1 MQGNGE
7 NKNVEIKSKPKSPW
21 VKIAAAV
28 VVIAVVFFG
37 YKAWKDGASKPVQQA
52 AAEPVVIVKQVEKF
66 DASSIPSEYTG
77 RVESIQS
84 VSVKPQISG
93 EIAKVCFKE
102 GSIVKAGQLLFQID
116 PKQYQATV
124 QLRKAELQQAEAN
137 YVNAEKYYK
146 RVMAASEQ
154 AVSAADRD
162 SAEGTYLQTKAAV
175 SQAKANLK
183 LAQIDLN
190 YCRITAPITGKIGKA
205 LYTKGNY
212 VTPSVAEL
220 ASIVQMDP
228 IRVSYPLPDRD
239 YLDQLAAFQK
249 DGSVY
254 NTSLILSNGEKY
266 SAPGKRDFENNTVDQ
281 TTGTMMMRL
290 RFENKDG
297 LLIPG
302 SMVRVFTK
310 PVKSHVVNA
319 VPQTAVMADEKG
331 DYVYVINADNTAR
344 QARVTL
350 GREFGALREV
360 TDGVEA
366 GENVAVAGLQS
377 LRPGVKVRIETG
389 AEASGQPASADKAE
403 QGGEAAK
410 EGK

>member
-7 NKNVEIKSKPKSPW
+7 NKNVEIKGNPKSPW

-37 YKAWKDGASKPVQQA
+37 YRAWKDGSSQPVQQA

-66 DASSIPSEYTG
+66 DASSVPSEYVG

-102 GSIVKAGQLLFQID
+102 GSVVKAGQLLFQID
-116 PKQYQATV
+116 PKQYEATV

-137 YVNAEKYYK
+137 LVTAEKYYK
-146 RVMAASEQ
+146 RVTAASER
-154 AVSAADRD
+154 AVSATDRD
-162 SAEGTYLQTKAAV
+162 TAEGNFLQAKAAV
-175 SQAKANLK
+175 AQAKAALK
-183 LAQIDLN
+183 LAQIDLG
-190 YCRITAPITGKIGKA
+190 YCRITSPITGKIGRA

-212 VTPSVAEL
+212 VTPQITEL

-239 YLDQLAAFQK
+239 YLDQLSLFK
-249 DGSVY
+249 EDGSVY

-266 SAPGKRDFENNTVDQ
+266 NVPGKRDFENNRVDQ
-281 TTGTMMMRL
+281 TTGTIMMRL
-290 RFENKDG
+290 RFANKEG
-297 LLIPG
+297 MLIPG
-302 SMVRVFTK
+302 EMVRVFTK
-310 PVKSHVVNA
+310 PVKSHIVNA
-319 VPQTAVMADEKG
+319 VPQTAVMADEQG

-350 GREFGALREV
+350 GREFGELREV
-360 TDGVEA
+360 MSGVEA
-366 GENVAVAGLQS
+366 GENVAVAGLQR
-377 LRPGVKVRIETG
+377 LRPGAKVRIET
-389 AEASGQPASADKAE
+389 SADEKPAAEKAAA
-403 QGGEAAK
+403 QGGEAPK
-410 EGK
+410 EGN

>member
-7 NKNVEIKSKPKSPW
+7 NKNVEIKGNPKSPW

-37 YKAWKDGASKPVQQA
+37 YRAWKDGASQPVQQA
-52 AAEPVVIVKQVEKF
+52 AAEPVVIVRQVEKF
-66 DASSIPSEYTG
+66 DASSVPSEYVG

-102 GSIVKAGQLLFQID
+102 GSVVKAGQLLFQID
-116 PKQYQATV
+116 PKQYEATV

-137 YVNAEKYYK
+137 LLTAEKYYK
-146 RVMAASEQ
+146 RVTAASER
-154 AVSAADRD
+154 AVSATDRD
-162 SAEGTYLQTKAAV
+162 TAEGNFLQAKAAV
-175 SQAKANLK
+175 AQAKAALK
-183 LAQIDLN
+183 LAQIDLG
-190 YCRITAPITGKIGKA
+190 YCRITSPITGKIGRA

-212 VTPSVAEL
+212 VTPQITEL

-239 YLDQLAAFQK
+239 YLDQLSLFK
-249 DGSVY
+249 EDGSIY

-266 SAPGKRDFENNTVDQ
+266 NVPGKRDFENNRVDQ
-281 TTGTMMMRL
+281 TTGTIMMRL
-290 RFENKDG
+290 RFANKEG
-297 LLIPG
+297 MLIPG
-302 SMVRVFTK
+302 EMVRVFTK
-310 PVKSHVVNA
+310 PVKSHIVNA
-319 VPQTAVMADEKG
+319 VPQTAVMADEQG

-350 GREFGALREV
+350 GREFGELREV
-360 TDGVEA
+360 TSGVEA
-366 GENVAVAGLQS
+366 GENVAVAGLQR
-377 LRPGVKVRIETG
+377 LRPGAKVRIET
-389 AEASGQPASADKAE
+389 SADEKPAAEKAAA
-403 QGGEAAK
+403 QGGEAPK
-410 EGK
+410 EGN

>member
-7 NKNVEIKSKPKSPW
+7 NKNVEIKGNPKSPW

-37 YKAWKDGASKPVQQA
+37 YRAWKDGSSQPVQQA

-66 DASSIPSEYTG
+66 DASSVPSEYVG

-102 GSIVKAGQLLFQID
+102 GSVVKAGQLLFQID
-116 PKQYQATV
+116 PKQYEATV

-137 YVNAEKYYK
+137 LVTAEKYYK
-146 RVMAASEQ
+146 RVTAASER
-154 AVSAADRD
+154 AVSATDRD
-162 SAEGTYLQTKAAV
+162 TAEGSFLQAKAAV
-175 SQAKANLK
+175 AQAKAALK
-183 LAQIDLN
+183 LAQIDLG
-190 YCRITAPITGKIGKA
+190 YCRITSPITGKIGRA

-212 VTPSVAEL
+212 VTPQITEL

-239 YLDQLAAFQK
+239 YLDQLSLFK
-249 DGSVY
+249 EDGSVY

-266 SAPGKRDFENNTVDQ
+266 NVPGKRDFENNRVDQ
-281 TTGTMMMRL
+281 TTGTIMMRL
-290 RFENKDG
+290 RFANKEG
-297 LLIPG
+297 MLIPG
-302 SMVRVFTK
+302 EMVRVFTK
-310 PVKSHVVNA
+310 PVKSHIVNA
-319 VPQTAVMADEKG
+319 VPQTAVMADEQG

-350 GREFGALREV
+350 GREFGELREV
-360 TDGVEA
+360 TSGVEA
-366 GENVAVAGLQS
+366 GENVAVAGLQR
-377 LRPGVKVRIETG
+377 LRPGAKVRIETSAG
-389 AEASGQPASADKAE
+389 EKPAAEKAAA
-403 QGGEAAK
+403 QGGEAPK
-410 EGK
+410 EGN

>member
-7 NKNVEIKSKPKSPW
+7 NKNVEIKGNPKSPW

-37 YKAWKDGASKPVQQA
+37 YRAWKDGSSQPVQQA

-66 DASSIPSEYTG
+66 DASSVPSEYVG

-102 GSIVKAGQLLFQID
+102 GSVVKAGQLLFQID
-116 PKQYQATV
+116 PKQYEATV

-137 YVNAEKYYK
+137 LVTAEKYYK
-146 RVMAASEQ
+146 RVTAASER
-154 AVSAADRD
+154 AVSATDRD
-162 SAEGTYLQTKAAV
+162 TAEGNFLQAKAAV
-175 SQAKANLK
+175 AQAKAALK
-183 LAQIDLN
+183 LAQIDLG
-190 YCRITAPITGKIGKA
+190 YCRITSPITGKIGRA

-212 VTPSVAEL
+212 VTPQITEL

-239 YLDQLAAFQK
+239 YLDQLSLFK
-249 DGSVY
+249 EDGSIY

-266 SAPGKRDFENNTVDQ
+266 NVPGKRDFENNRVDQ
-281 TTGTMMMRL
+281 TTGTIMMRL
-290 RFENKDG
+290 RFANKDG
-297 LLIPG
+297 MLIPG
-302 SMVRVFTK
+302 EMVRVFTN
-310 PVKSHVVNA
+310 PVKSHIVNA
-319 VPQTAVMADEKG
+319 VPQTAVMADEQG

-350 GREFGALREV
+350 GREFGDLREV
-360 TDGVEA
+360 TSGVEA
-366 GENVAVAGLQS
+366 GENVAVAGLQR
-377 LRPGVKVRIETG
+377 LRPGAKVRIET
-389 AEASGQPASADKAE
+389 SADEKPAAEKAAA
-403 QGGEAAK
+403 QGGEAPK
-410 EGK
+410 EGN

>member
-1 MQGNGE
+1 
-7 NKNVEIKSKPKSPW
+7 
-21 VKIAAAV
+21 
-28 VVIAVVFFG
+28 
-37 YKAWKDGASKPVQQA
+37 
-52 AAEPVVIVKQVEKF
+52 
-66 DASSIPSEYTG
+66 
-77 RVESIQS
+77 
-84 VSVKPQISG
+84 
-93 EIAKVCFKE
+93 
-102 GSIVKAGQLLFQID
+102 
-116 PKQYQATV
+116 
-124 QLRKAELQQAEAN
+124 
-137 YVNAEKYYK
+137 
-146 RVMAASEQ
+146 MAASEQ

-162 SAEGTYLQTKAAV
+162 AAEGSYLQTKAAV
-175 SQAKANLK
+175 SQAKAALK
-183 LAQIDLN
+183 LAQIDLG

-212 VTPSVAEL
+212 VTPQITEL

-239 YLDQLAAFQK
+239 YLDQISLFKA

-266 SAPGKRDFENNTVDQ
+266 NAPGKRDFENNTVDQ

-297 LLIPG
+297 MLIPG
-302 SMVRVFTK
+302 SMVRVYTK

-319 VPQTAVMADEKG
+319 IPQTAVMADEKG

-350 GREFGALREV
+350 GREFGELREV
-360 TDGVEA
+360 TSGVEA
-366 GENVAVAGLQS
+366 GENVAVAGLQR
-377 LRPGVKVRIETG
+377 LRPGTKVRIETSA
-389 AEASGQPASADKAE
+389 AEQAQAKEATE

>member
-7 NKNVEIKSKPKSPW
+7 NKNVEIKGNPKSPW

-37 YKAWKDGASKPVQQA
+37 YRAWKDGSSQPVQQA

-66 DASSIPSEYTG
+66 DASSVPSEYVG

-102 GSIVKAGQLLFQID
+102 GSVVKAGQLLFQID
-116 PKQYQATV
+116 PKQYEATV

-137 YVNAEKYYK
+137 LVTAEKYYK
-146 RVMAASEQ
+146 RVTAASER
-154 AVSAADRD
+154 AVSATDRD
-162 SAEGTYLQTKAAV
+162 TAEGNFLQAKAAV
-175 SQAKANLK
+175 AQAKAALK
-183 LAQIDLN
+183 LAQIDLG
-190 YCRITAPITGKIGKA
+190 YCRITSPITGKIGRA

-212 VTPSVAEL
+212 VTPQITEL

-239 YLDQLAAFQK
+239 YLDQLSLFK
-249 DGSVY
+249 EDGSIY

-266 SAPGKRDFENNTVDQ
+266 NVPGKRDFENNRVDQ
-281 TTGTMMMRL
+281 TTGTIMMRL
-290 RFENKDG
+290 RFANKDG
-297 LLIPG
+297 MLIPG
-302 SMVRVFTK
+302 EMVRVFTN
-310 PVKSHVVNA
+310 PVKSHIVNA
-319 VPQTAVMADEKG
+319 VPQTAVMADEQG

-350 GREFGALREV
+350 GREFGELREV
-360 TDGVEA
+360 TSGVEA
-366 GENVAVAGLQS
+366 GENVAVAGLQR
-377 LRPGVKVRIETG
+377 LRPGAKVRIET
-389 AEASGQPASADKAE
+389 SADEKPAAEKAAA
-403 QGGEAAK
+403 QGGEAPK
-410 EGK
+410 EGN

>member
-7 NKNVEIKSKPKSPW
+7 NKNVEIKGSPKSPW

-37 YKAWKDGASKPVQQA
+37 YKAWKDGSSQPVQQA
-52 AAEPVVIVKQVEKF
+52 AAEPVVIVRQVEKF
-66 DASSIPSEYTG
+66 DASSVPSEYVG

-102 GSIVKAGQLLFQID
+102 GSVVKAGQLLFQID
-116 PKQYQATV
+116 PKQYEATV

-137 YVNAEKYYK
+137 LVTAEKYYK
-146 RVMAASEQ
+146 RVTAASER
-154 AVSAADRD
+154 AVSATDRD
-162 SAEGTYLQTKAAV
+162 TAEGNFLQAKAAV
-175 SQAKANLK
+175 AQAKAALK
-183 LAQIDLN
+183 LAQIDLG
-190 YCRITAPITGKIGKA
+190 YCRITSPITGKIGRA

-212 VTPSVAEL
+212 VTPQITEL

-239 YLDQLAAFQK
+239 YLDQLSLFK
-249 DGSVY
+249 EDGSIY

-266 SAPGKRDFENNTVDQ
+266 NVPGKRDFENNRVDQ
-281 TTGTMMMRL
+281 TTGTIMMRL
-290 RFENKDG
+290 RFANKEG
-297 LLIPG
+297 MLIPG
-302 SMVRVFTK
+302 EMVRVFTK
-310 PVKSHVVNA
+310 PVKSHIVNA
-319 VPQTAVMADEKG
+319 VPQTAVMADEQG

-350 GREFGALREV
+350 GREFGDLREV
-360 TDGVEA
+360 TSGVEA
-366 GENVAVAGLQS
+366 GENVAVAGLQR
-377 LRPGVKVRIETG
+377 LRPGAKVRIET
-389 AEASGQPASADKAE
+389 SADEKPADEKAAA
-403 QGGEAAK
+403 QGGEAPK
-410 EGK
+410 EGN

>member
-7 NKNVEIKSKPKSPW
+7 NKNVEINGNPKSPW

-37 YKAWKDGASKPVQQA
+37 YRAWKDGASQPVQQA

-66 DASSIPSEYTG
+66 DASSVPSEYVG

-102 GSIVKAGQLLFQID
+102 GSVVKAGQLLFQID
-116 PKQYQATV
+116 PKQYEATV

-137 YVNAEKYYK
+137 LVTAEKYYK
-146 RVMAASEQ
+146 RVTAASER
-154 AVSAADRD
+154 AVSATDRD
-162 SAEGTYLQTKAAV
+162 TAEGNFLQAKAAV
-175 SQAKANLK
+175 AQAKAALK
-183 LAQIDLN
+183 LAQIDLG
-190 YCRITAPITGKIGKA
+190 YCRITSPITGKIGRA

-212 VTPSVAEL
+212 VTPQITEL

-239 YLDQLAAFQK
+239 YLDQLSLFK
-249 DGSVY
+249 EDGSIY

-266 SAPGKRDFENNTVDQ
+266 NVPGKRDFENNRVDQ
-281 TTGTMMMRL
+281 TTGTIMMRL
-290 RFENKDG
+290 RFANKEG
-297 LLIPG
+297 MLIPG
-302 SMVRVFTK
+302 EMVRVFTK
-310 PVKSHVVNA
+310 PVKSHIVNA
-319 VPQTAVMADEKG
+319 VPQTAVMADEQG

-344 QARVTL
+344 QERVTL
-350 GREFGALREV
+350 GREFGELREV
-360 TDGVEA
+360 TSGVEA
-366 GENVAVAGLQS
+366 GENVAVAGLQR
-377 LRPGVKVRIETG
+377 LRPGAKVRIET
-389 AEASGQPASADKAE
+389 SADEKPAAEKAAA
-403 QGGEAAK
+403 QGGEAPK
-410 EGK
+410 EGN

>member
-7 NKNVEIKSKPKSPW
+7 NKNVEIKGNPKSPW

-37 YKAWKDGASKPVQQA
+37 YRAWKDGASQPVQQA
-52 AAEPVVIVKQVEKF
+52 AAEPVVIVRQVEKF
-66 DASSIPSEYTG
+66 DASSVPSEYVG

-102 GSIVKAGQLLFQID
+102 GSVVKAGQLLFQID
-116 PKQYQATV
+116 PKQYEATV

-137 YVNAEKYYK
+137 LVTAEKYYK
-146 RVMAASEQ
+146 RVTAASER
-154 AVSAADRD
+154 AVSATDRD
-162 SAEGTYLQTKAAV
+162 TAEGNFLQAKAAV
-175 SQAKANLK
+175 AQAKAALK
-183 LAQIDLN
+183 LAQIDLG
-190 YCRITAPITGKIGKA
+190 YCRITSPITGKIGRA

-212 VTPSVAEL
+212 VTPQITEL

-239 YLDQLAAFQK
+239 YLDQLSLFK
-249 DGSVY
+249 EDGSVY

-266 SAPGKRDFENNTVDQ
+266 NVPGKRDFENNRVDQ
-281 TTGTMMMRL
+281 TTGTIMMRL
-290 RFENKDG
+290 RFANKEG
-297 LLIPG
+297 MLIPG
-302 SMVRVFTK
+302 EMVRVFTK
-310 PVKSHVVNA
+310 PVKSHIVNA
-319 VPQTAVMADEKG
+319 VPQTAVMADEQG

-350 GREFGALREV
+350 GREFGELREV
-360 TDGVEA
+360 TSGVEA
-366 GENVAVAGLQS
+366 GENVAVAGLQR
-377 LRPGVKVRIETG
+377 LRPGAKVRIET
-389 AEASGQPASADKAE
+389 SADEKPADEKAAA
-403 QGGEAAK
+403 QGGEAPK
-410 EGK
+410 EGN

>member
-7 NKNVEIKSKPKSPW
+7 NKNVEIKGNPKSPW

-37 YKAWKDGASKPVQQA
+37 YKAWKDGSSQPVQQA

-66 DASSIPSEYTG
+66 DASSVPSEYVG

-102 GSIVKAGQLLFQID
+102 GSVVKAGQLLFQID
-116 PKQYQATV
+116 PKQYEATV

-137 YVNAEKYYK
+137 LVTAEKYYK
-146 RVMAASEQ
+146 RVTAASER
-154 AVSAADRD
+154 AVSATDRD
-162 SAEGTYLQTKAAV
+162 TAEGNFLQAKAAV
-175 SQAKANLK
+175 AQAKAALK
-183 LAQIDLN
+183 LAQIDLG
-190 YCRITAPITGKIGKA
+190 YCRITSPITGKIGRA

-212 VTPSVAEL
+212 VTPQITEL

-239 YLDQLAAFQK
+239 YLDQLSLFK
-249 DGSVY
+249 EDGSIY

-266 SAPGKRDFENNTVDQ
+266 NVPGKRDFENNRVDQ
-281 TTGTMMMRL
+281 TTGTIMMRL
-290 RFENKDG
+290 RFANKEG
-297 LLIPG
+297 MLIPG
-302 SMVRVFTK
+302 EMVRVFTN
-310 PVKSHVVNA
+310 PVKSHIVNA
-319 VPQTAVMADEKG
+319 VPQTAVMADEQG

-350 GREFGALREV
+350 GREFGELREV
-360 TDGVEA
+360 TSGVEA
-366 GENVAVAGLQS
+366 GENVAVAGLQR
-377 LRPGVKVRIETG
+377 LRPGAKVGIET
-389 AEASGQPASADKAE
+389 SADEKPAAEKAAA
-403 QGGEAAK
+403 QGGEAPK
-410 EGK
+410 EGN

>member
-7 NKNVEIKSKPKSPW
+7 NKNVEIKGSPKSPW

-37 YKAWKDGASKPVQQA
+37 YKAWKDGSSQPVPQA
-52 AAEPVVIVKQVEKF
+52 AAEPVVIVRQVEKF
-66 DASSIPSEYTG
+66 DASSVPSEYVG

-102 GSIVKAGQLLFQID
+102 GSVVKAGQLLFQID
-116 PKQYQATV
+116 PKQYEATV

-137 YVNAEKYYK
+137 LVTAEKYYK
-146 RVMAASEQ
+146 RVTAASER
-154 AVSAADRD
+154 AVSATDRD
-162 SAEGTYLQTKAAV
+162 TAEGNFLQAKAAV
-175 SQAKANLK
+175 AQAKAALK
-183 LAQIDLN
+183 LAQIDLG
-190 YCRITAPITGKIGKA
+190 YCRITSPITGKIGRA

-212 VTPSVAEL
+212 VTPQITEL

-239 YLDQLAAFQK
+239 YLDQLSLFK
-249 DGSVY
+249 EDGSVY

-266 SAPGKRDFENNTVDQ
+266 NVPGKRDFENNRVDQ
-281 TTGTMMMRL
+281 TTGTIMMRL
-290 RFENKDG
+290 RFANKEG
-297 LLIPG
+297 MLIPG
-302 SMVRVFTK
+302 EMVRVFTK
-310 PVKSHVVNA
+310 PVKSHIVNA
-319 VPQTAVMADEKG
+319 VPQTAVMADEQG

-350 GREFGALREV
+350 GREFGELREV
-360 TDGVEA
+360 TSGVEA
-366 GENVAVAGLQS
+366 GENVAVAGLQR
-377 LRPGVKVRIETG
+377 LRPGAKVRIET
-389 AEASGQPASADKAE
+389 SADEKPAAEKAAA
-403 QGGEAAK
+403 QGGEAPK
-410 EGK
+410 EGN

>member
-7 NKNVEIKSKPKSPW
+7 NKNVEIKGNPKSPW

-37 YKAWKDGASKPVQQA
+37 YRAWKDGASQPVQQA

-66 DASSIPSEYTG
+66 DASSVPSEYVG

-102 GSIVKAGQLLFQID
+102 GSVVKAGQLLFQID
-116 PKQYQATV
+116 PKQYEATV

-137 YVNAEKYYK
+137 LVTAEKYYK
-146 RVMAASEQ
+146 RVTAASER
-154 AVSAADRD
+154 AVSATDRD
-162 SAEGTYLQTKAAV
+162 TAEGNFLQAKAAV
-175 SQAKANLK
+175 AQAKAALK
-183 LAQIDLN
+183 LAQIDLG
-190 YCRITAPITGKIGKA
+190 YCRITSPITGKIGRA

-212 VTPSVAEL
+212 VTPQITEL

-239 YLDQLAAFQK
+239 YLDQLSLFK
-249 DGSVY
+249 EDGSVY

-266 SAPGKRDFENNTVDQ
+266 NVPGKRDFENNRVDQ
-281 TTGTMMMRL
+281 TTGTIMMRL
-290 RFENKDG
+290 RFANKEG
-297 LLIPG
+297 MLIPG
-302 SMVRVFTK
+302 EMVRVFTK
-310 PVKSHVVNA
+310 PVKSHIVNA
-319 VPQTAVMADEKG
+319 VPQTAVMADEQG

-350 GREFGALREV
+350 GREFGELREV
-360 TDGVEA
+360 TSGVEA
-366 GENVAVAGLQS
+366 GENVAVAGLQR
-377 LRPGVKVRIETG
+377 LRPGAKVRIETSAAG
-389 AEASGQPASADKAE
+389 EKSAAEKAAA
-403 QGGEAAK
+403 QGGEAPK
-410 EGK
+410 EGN

>member
-7 NKNVEIKSKPKSPW
+7 NKNVEIKGNPKSPW

-37 YKAWKDGASKPVQQA
+37 YRAWKDGSSQPVQQA
-52 AAEPVVIVKQVEKF
+52 AAEPVVIVRQVEKF
-66 DASSIPSEYTG
+66 DASSVPSEYVG

-102 GSIVKAGQLLFQID
+102 GSVVKAGQLLFQID
-116 PKQYQATV
+116 PKQYEATV

-137 YVNAEKYYK
+137 LVTAEKYYK
-146 RVMAASEQ
+146 RVTAASER
-154 AVSAADRD
+154 AVSATDRD
-162 SAEGTYLQTKAAV
+162 TAEGSFLQAKAAV
-175 SQAKANLK
+175 AQAKAALK
-183 LAQIDLN
+183 LAQIDLG
-190 YCRITAPITGKIGKA
+190 YCRITSPITGKIGRA

-212 VTPSVAEL
+212 VTPQITEL

-239 YLDQLAAFQK
+239 YLDQLSLFK
-249 DGSVY
+249 EDGSVY

-266 SAPGKRDFENNTVDQ
+266 NVPGKRDFENNRVDQ
-281 TTGTMMMRL
+281 TTGTIMMRL
-290 RFENKDG
+290 RFANKDG
-297 LLIPG
+297 MLIPG
-302 SMVRVFTK
+302 EMVRVFTK
-310 PVKSHVVNA
+310 PVKSHIVNA
-319 VPQTAVMADEKG
+319 VPQTAVMADEQG

-350 GREFGALREV
+350 GREFGELREV
-360 TDGVEA
+360 TSGVEA
-366 GENVAVAGLQS
+366 GENVAVAGLQR
-377 LRPGVKVRIETG
+377 LRPGAKVRIET
-389 AEASGQPASADKAE
+389 SADEKPAAEKAAA
-403 QGGEAAK
+403 QGGEAPK
-410 EGK
+410 EGN

>member
-7 NKNVEIKSKPKSPW
+7 NKNVEIKGNPKSPW

-37 YKAWKDGASKPVQQA
+37 YRAWKDGSSQPVQQA

-66 DASSIPSEYTG
+66 DASSVPSEYVG

-102 GSIVKAGQLLFQID
+102 GSVVKAGQLLFQID
-116 PKQYQATV
+116 PKQYEATV

-137 YVNAEKYYK
+137 LVTAEKYYK
-146 RVMAASEQ
+146 RVTAASER
-154 AVSAADRD
+154 AVSATDRD
-162 SAEGTYLQTKAAV
+162 TAEGNFLQAKAAV
-175 SQAKANLK
+175 AQAKAALK
-183 LAQIDLN
+183 LAQIDLG
-190 YCRITAPITGKIGKA
+190 YCRITSPITGKIGRA

-212 VTPSVAEL
+212 VTPQITEL

-239 YLDQLAAFQK
+239 YLDQLSLFK
-249 DGSVY
+249 EDGSVY

-266 SAPGKRDFENNTVDQ
+266 NVPGKRDFENNRVDQ
-281 TTGTMMMRL
+281 TTGTIMMRL
-290 RFENKDG
+290 RFANKEG
-297 LLIPG
+297 MLIPG
-302 SMVRVFTK
+302 EMVRVFTK
-310 PVKSHVVNA
+310 PVKSHIVNA
-319 VPQTAVMADEKG
+319 VPQTAVMADEQG

-350 GREFGALREV
+350 GREFGELREV
-360 TDGVEA
+360 TSGVEA
-366 GENVAVAGLQS
+366 GENVAVAGLQRM
-377 LRPGVKVRIETG
+377 RPGAKVRIETSASEKPA
-389 AEASGQPASADKAE
+389 AEKAAA
-403 QGGEAAK
+403 QGGEAPK
-410 EGK
+410 EGN

>member
-7 NKNVEIKSKPKSPW
+7 NKNVEIKGNPKSPW

-37 YKAWKDGASKPVQQA
+37 YRAWKDGSPQPVQQA

-66 DASSIPSEYTG
+66 DASSVPSEYVG

-102 GSIVKAGQLLFQID
+102 GSVVKAGQLLFQID
-116 PKQYQATV
+116 PKQYEATV

-137 YVNAEKYYK
+137 LVTAEKYYK
-146 RVMAASEQ
+146 RVTAASER
-154 AVSAADRD
+154 AVSATDRD
-162 SAEGTYLQTKAAV
+162 TAEGSFLQAKAAV
-175 SQAKANLK
+175 AQAKAALK
-183 LAQIDLN
+183 LAQIDLG
-190 YCRITAPITGKIGKA
+190 YCRITSPITGKIGRA

-212 VTPSVAEL
+212 VTPQITEL

-239 YLDQLAAFQK
+239 YLDQLSLFK
-249 DGSVY
+249 EDGSVY

-266 SAPGKRDFENNTVDQ
+266 NVPGKRDFENNRVDQ
-281 TTGTMMMRL
+281 TTGTIMMRL
-290 RFENKDG
+290 RFANKEG
-297 LLIPG
+297 MLIPG
-302 SMVRVFTK
+302 EMVRVFTK
-310 PVKSHVVNA
+310 PVKSHIVNA
-319 VPQTAVMADEKG
+319 VPQTAVMADEQG

-350 GREFGALREV
+350 GREFGELREV
-360 TDGVEA
+360 TSGVEA
-366 GENVAVAGLQS
+366 GENVAVAGLQR
-377 LRPGVKVRIETG
+377 LRPGAKVRIETSAG
-389 AEASGQPASADKAE
+389 EKPAAEKAAA
-403 QGGEAAK
+403 QGGEAPK
-410 EGK
+410 EGN

>member
-7 NKNVEIKSKPKSPW
+7 NKNVEIKGSPKSPW

-37 YKAWKDGASKPVQQA
+37 YKAWKDGSSQPVQQA
-52 AAEPVVIVKQVEKF
+52 AAEPVVIVRQVEKF
-66 DASSIPSEYTG
+66 DASSVPSEYVG

-102 GSIVKAGQLLFQID
+102 GSVVKAGQLLFQID
-116 PKQYQATV
+116 PKQYEATV

-137 YVNAEKYYK
+137 LVTAEKYYK
-146 RVMAASEQ
+146 RVTAASER
-154 AVSAADRD
+154 AVSATDRD
-162 SAEGTYLQTKAAV
+162 TAEGNFLQAKAAV
-175 SQAKANLK
+175 AQAKAALK
-183 LAQIDLN
+183 LAQIDLG
-190 YCRITAPITGKIGKA
+190 YCRITSPITGKIGRA

-212 VTPSVAEL
+212 VTPQITEL

-239 YLDQLAAFQK
+239 YLDQLSLFK
-249 DGSVY
+249 EDGSVY

-266 SAPGKRDFENNTVDQ
+266 DVPGKRDFENNRVDQ
-281 TTGTMMMRL
+281 TTGTIMMRL
-290 RFENKDG
+290 RFANKDG
-297 LLIPG
+297 MLIPG
-302 SMVRVFTK
+302 EMVRVFTK
-310 PVKSHVVNA
+310 PVKSHIVNA
-319 VPQTAVMADEKG
+319 VPQTAVMADEQG

-350 GREFGALREV
+350 GREFGELREV
-360 TDGVEA
+360 TSGVEA
-366 GENVAVAGLQS
+366 GENVAVAGLQR
-377 LRPGVKVRIETG
+377 LRPGAKVRIETS
-389 AEASGQPASADKAE
+389 AEEKPAAEKAAA
-403 QGGEAAK
+403 QGGEAPK
-410 EGK
+410 EGN

>member
-7 NKNVEIKSKPKSPW
+7 NKNVEIKGNPKSPW

-37 YKAWKDGASKPVQQA
+37 YRAWKDGSSQPVQQA
-52 AAEPVVIVKQVEKF
+52 AAEPVVIVRQVEKF
-66 DASSIPSEYTG
+66 DASSVPSEYVG

-102 GSIVKAGQLLFQID
+102 GSVVKAGQLLFQID
-116 PKQYQATV
+116 PKQYEATV

-137 YVNAEKYYK
+137 LVTAEKYYK
-146 RVMAASEQ
+146 RVMAASER
-154 AVSAADRD
+154 AVSATDRD
-162 SAEGTYLQTKAAV
+162 TAEGNFLQAKAAV
-175 SQAKANLK
+175 AQAKAALK
-183 LAQIDLN
+183 LAQIDLG
-190 YCRITAPITGKIGKA
+190 YCRITRA

-212 VTPSVAEL
+212 VTPQITEL

-239 YLDQLAAFQK
+239 YLDQLSLFK
-249 DGSVY
+249 EDGSVY

-266 SAPGKRDFENNTVDQ
+266 NVPGKRDFENNRVDQ
-281 TTGTMMMRL
+281 TTGTIMMRL
-290 RFENKDG
+290 RFANKEG
-297 LLIPG
+297 MLIPG
-302 SMVRVFTK
+302 EMVRVFTK
-310 PVKSHVVNA
+310 PVKSHIVNA
-319 VPQTAVMADEKG
+319 VPQTAVMADEQG

-350 GREFGALREV
+350 GREFGELREV
-360 TDGVEA
+360 TSGVEA
-366 GENVAVAGLQS
+366 GENVAVAGLQR
-377 LRPGVKVRIETG
+377 LRPGAKVRIETSASEKPA
-389 AEASGQPASADKAE
+389 AEKAAA
-403 QGGEAAK
+403 QGGEAPK
-410 EGK
+410 EGN

>member
-7 NKNVEIKSKPKSPW
+7 NKNVEIKGSPKSPW

-37 YKAWKDGASKPVQQA
+37 YKAWKDGSSQPVQQA
-52 AAEPVVIVKQVEKF
+52 AAEPVVIVRQVEKF
-66 DASSIPSEYTG
+66 DASSVPSEYVG

-102 GSIVKAGQLLFQID
+102 GSVVKAGQLLFQID
-116 PKQYQATV
+116 PKQYEATV

-137 YVNAEKYYK
+137 LVTAEKYYK
-146 RVMAASEQ
+146 RVTAASER
-154 AVSAADRD
+154 AVSATDRD
-162 SAEGTYLQTKAAV
+162 TAEGNFLQAKAAV
-175 SQAKANLK
+175 AQAKAALK
-183 LAQIDLN
+183 LAQIDLG
-190 YCRITAPITGKIGKA
+190 YCRITSPITGKIGRA

-212 VTPSVAEL
+212 VTPQITEL

-239 YLDQLAAFQK
+239 YLDQLSLFK
-249 DGSVY
+249 EDGSVY

-266 SAPGKRDFENNTVDQ
+266 NVPGKRDFENNRVDQ
-281 TTGTMMMRL
+281 TTGTIMMRL
-290 RFENKDG
+290 RFANKEG
-297 LLIPG
+297 MLIPG
-302 SMVRVFTK
+302 EMVRVFTK
-310 PVKSHVVNA
+310 PVKSQIVNA
-319 VPQTAVMADEKG
+319 VPQTAVMADEQG

-350 GREFGALREV
+350 GREFGDLREV
-360 TDGVEA
+360 TSGVEA
-366 GENVAVAGLQS
+366 GENVAVAGLQR
-377 LRPGVKVRIETG
+377 LRPGAKVRIET
-389 AEASGQPASADKAE
+389 SADEKPADEKA
-403 QGGEAAK
+403 AA
-410 EGK
+410 

>member
-7 NKNVEIKSKPKSPW
+7 NKNVEIKGNPKSPW

-37 YKAWKDGASKPVQQA
+37 YRAWKDGSSQPVQQA

-66 DASSIPSEYTG
+66 DASSVPSEYVG

-102 GSIVKAGQLLFQID
+102 GSVVKAGQLLFQID
-116 PKQYQATV
+116 PKQYEATV

-137 YVNAEKYYK
+137 LVTAEKYYK
-146 RVMAASEQ
+146 RVTAASER
-154 AVSAADRD
+154 AVSATDRD
-162 SAEGTYLQTKAAV
+162 TAEGSFLQAKAAV
-175 SQAKANLK
+175 AQAKAALK
-183 LAQIDLN
+183 LAQIDLG
-190 YCRITAPITGKIGKA
+190 YCRITSPITGKIGRA

-212 VTPSVAEL
+212 VTPQITEL

-239 YLDQLAAFQK
+239 YLDQLSLFK
-249 DGSVY
+249 EDGSIY

-266 SAPGKRDFENNTVDQ
+266 NVPGKRDFENNRVDQ
-281 TTGTMMMRL
+281 TTGTIMMRL
-290 RFENKDG
+290 RFANKDG
-297 LLIPG
+297 MLIPG
-302 SMVRVFTK
+302 EMVRVFTK
-310 PVKSHVVNA
+310 PVKSHIVNA
-319 VPQTAVMADEKG
+319 VPQTAVMADEQG

-350 GREFGALREV
+350 GREFGELREV
-360 TDGVEA
+360 TSGVEA
-366 GENVAVAGLQS
+366 GENVAVAGLQR
-377 LRPGVKVRIETG
+377 LRPGAKVRIET
-389 AEASGQPASADKAE
+389 SADEKPAAEKAAA
-403 QGGEAAK
+403 QGGEAPK
-410 EGK
+410 EGN

>member
-7 NKNVEIKSKPKSPW
+7 NKNVEIKGNPKSPW

-37 YKAWKDGASKPVQQA
+37 YRAWKDGSSQPVQQA
-52 AAEPVVIVKQVEKF
+52 AAEPVVIVRQVKKF
-66 DASSIPSEYTG
+66 DASSVPSEYVG

-102 GSIVKAGQLLFQID
+102 GSVVKAGQLLFQID
-116 PKQYQATV
+116 PKQYEATV

-137 YVNAEKYYK
+137 LVTAEKYYK
-146 RVMAASEQ
+146 RVTAASER
-154 AVSAADRD
+154 AVSATDRD
-162 SAEGTYLQTKAAV
+162 TAEGNFLQAKAAV
-175 SQAKANLK
+175 AQAKAALK
-183 LAQIDLN
+183 LAQIDLG
-190 YCRITAPITGKIGKA
+190 YCRITSPITGKIGRA

-212 VTPSVAEL
+212 VTPQITEL

-239 YLDQLAAFQK
+239 YLDQLSLFK
-249 DGSVY
+249 EDGSVY

-266 SAPGKRDFENNTVDQ
+266 NVPGKRDFENNRVDQ
-281 TTGTMMMRL
+281 TTGTIMMRL
-290 RFENKDG
+290 RFANKEG
-297 LLIPG
+297 MLIPG
-302 SMVRVFTK
+302 EMVRVFTK
-310 PVKSHVVNA
+310 PVKSHIVNA
-319 VPQTAVMADEKG
+319 VPQTAVMADEQG

-350 GREFGALREV
+350 GREFGDLREV
-360 TDGVEA
+360 TSGVEA
-366 GENVAVAGLQS
+366 GENVAVAGLQR
-377 LRPGVKVRIETG
+377 LRPGAKVRIET
-389 AEASGQPASADKAE
+389 SADEKPADEKAAA
-403 QGGEAAK
+403 QGGEAPK
-410 EGK
+410 EGN

>member
-7 NKNVEIKSKPKSPW
+7 NKNVEIKGSPKSPW

-37 YKAWKDGASKPVQQA
+37 YRAWKDGSSQPVQQA
-52 AAEPVVIVKQVEKF
+52 AAEPVVIVRQVEKF
-66 DASSIPSEYTG
+66 DASSVPSEFVG

-102 GSIVKAGQLLFQID
+102 GSVVKAGQLLFQID
-116 PKQYQATV
+116 PKQYEATV

-137 YVNAEKYYK
+137 LVTAEKYYK
-146 RVMAASEQ
+146 RVTAASER
-154 AVSAADRD
+154 AVSATDRD
-162 SAEGTYLQTKAAV
+162 TAEGNFLQAKAAV
-175 SQAKANLK
+175 AQAKAALK
-183 LAQIDLN
+183 LAQIDLG
-190 YCRITAPITGKIGKA
+190 YCRITSPITGKIGRA

-212 VTPSVAEL
+212 VTPQITEL

-239 YLDQLAAFQK
+239 YLDQLSLFK
-249 DGSVY
+249 EDGSVY

-266 SAPGKRDFENNTVDQ
+266 NVPGKRDFENNRVDQ
-281 TTGTMMMRL
+281 TTGTIMMRL
-290 RFENKDG
+290 RFANKEG
-297 LLIPG
+297 MLIPG
-302 SMVRVFTK
+302 EMVRVFTK
-310 PVKSHVVNA
+310 PVKSHIVNA
-319 VPQTAVMADEKG
+319 VPQTAVMADEQG

-350 GREFGALREV
+350 GREFGELREV
-360 TDGVEA
+360 TSGVEA
-366 GENVAVAGLQS
+366 GENVAVAGLQR
-377 LRPGVKVRIETG
+377 LRPGAKVRIET
-389 AEASGQPASADKAE
+389 SADEKPAAEKAAA
-403 QGGEAAK
+403 QGGEAPK
-410 EGK
+410 EGN

>member
-7 NKNVEIKSKPKSPW
+7 NKNVEIKGSPKSPW

-37 YKAWKDGASKPVQQA
+37 YRAWKDGASQPVQQA
-52 AAEPVVIVKQVEKF
+52 AAEPVVIVRQVEKF
-66 DASSIPSEYTG
+66 DASSVPSEYVG

-102 GSIVKAGQLLFQID
+102 GSVVKAGQLLFQID
-116 PKQYQATV
+116 PKQYEATV

-137 YVNAEKYYK
+137 LVTAEKYYK
-146 RVMAASEQ
+146 RVTAASER
-154 AVSAADRD
+154 AVSATDRD
-162 SAEGTYLQTKAAV
+162 TAEGNFLQAKAAV
-175 SQAKANLK
+175 AQAKAALK
-183 LAQIDLN
+183 LAQIDLG
-190 YCRITAPITGKIGKA
+190 YCRITSPITGKIGRA

-212 VTPSVAEL
+212 VTPQITEL

-239 YLDQLAAFQK
+239 YLDQLSLFK
-249 DGSVY
+249 EDGSVY

-266 SAPGKRDFENNTVDQ
+266 NVPGKRDFENNRVDQ
-281 TTGTMMMRL
+281 TTGTIMMRL
-290 RFENKDG
+290 RFANKEG
-297 LLIPG
+297 MLIPG
-302 SMVRVFTK
+302 EMVRVFTK
-310 PVKSHVVNA
+310 PVKSHIVNA
-319 VPQTAVMADEKG
+319 VPQTAVMADEQG

-350 GREFGALREV
+350 GREFGELREV
-360 TDGVEA
+360 TSGVEA
-366 GENVAVAGLQS
+366 GENVAVAGLQR
-377 LRPGVKVRIETG
+377 LRPGAKVRIET
-389 AEASGQPASADKAE
+389 SADEKPADEKAAA
-403 QGGEAAK
+403 QGGEAPK
-410 EGK
+410 EGN

>member
-7 NKNVEIKSKPKSPW
+7 NKNVEIKGSPKSPW

-37 YKAWKDGASKPVQQA
+37 YKAWKDGSSQPVQQA
-52 AAEPVVIVKQVEKF
+52 AAEPVVIVRQVEKF
-66 DASSIPSEYTG
+66 DASSVPSEYVG

-102 GSIVKAGQLLFQID
+102 GSVVKAGQLLFQID
-116 PKQYQATV
+116 PKQYEATV

-137 YVNAEKYYK
+137 LVTAEKYYK
-146 RVMAASEQ
+146 RVTAASER
-154 AVSAADRD
+154 AVSATDRD
-162 SAEGTYLQTKAAV
+162 TAEGNFLQAKAAV
-175 SQAKANLK
+175 AQAKAALK
-183 LAQIDLN
+183 LAQIDLG
-190 YCRITAPITGKIGKA
+190 YCRITSPITGKIGRA

-212 VTPSVAEL
+212 VTPQITEL

-239 YLDQLAAFQK
+239 YLDQLSLFK
-249 DGSVY
+249 EDGSVY

-266 SAPGKRDFENNTVDQ
+266 NVPGKRDFENNRVDQ
-281 TTGTMMMRL
+281 TTGTIMMRL
-290 RFENKDG
+290 RFANKEG
-297 LLIPG
+297 MLIPG
-302 SMVRVFTK
+302 EMVRVFTK
-310 PVKSHVVNA
+310 PVKSHIVNA
-319 VPQTAVMADEKG
+319 VPQTAVMADEQG

-350 GREFGALREV
+350 GREFGELREV
-360 TDGVEA
+360 TSGVEA
-366 GENVAVAGLQS
+366 GENVAVAGLQR
-377 LRPGVKVRIETG
+377 LRPGAKVRIETSASEKPA
-389 AEASGQPASADKAE
+389 AEKAAA
-403 QGGEAAK
+403 QGGEAPK
-410 EGK
+410 EGN

>member
-7 NKNVEIKSKPKSPW
+7 NKNVEIKGNPKSPW

-37 YKAWKDGASKPVQQA
+37 YRAWKDGSSQPVQQA

-66 DASSIPSEYTG
+66 DASSVPSEYVG

-102 GSIVKAGQLLFQID
+102 GSVVKAGQLLFQID
-116 PKQYQATV
+116 PKQYEATV

-137 YVNAEKYYK
+137 LVTAEKYYK
-146 RVMAASEQ
+146 RVTAASER
-154 AVSAADRD
+154 AVSATDRD
-162 SAEGTYLQTKAAV
+162 TAEGNFLQAKAAV
-175 SQAKANLK
+175 AQAKAALK
-183 LAQIDLN
+183 LAQIDLG
-190 YCRITAPITGKIGKA
+190 YCRITSPITGKIGKA

-212 VTPSVAEL
+212 VTPQITEL

-239 YLDQLAAFQK
+239 YLDQLSLFK
-249 DGSVY
+249 EDGSVY

-266 SAPGKRDFENNTVDQ
+266 NVPGKRDFENNRVDQ
-281 TTGTMMMRL
+281 TTGTIMMRL
-290 RFENKDG
+290 RFANKEG
-297 LLIPG
+297 MLIPG
-302 SMVRVFTK
+302 EMVRVFTK
-310 PVKSHVVNA
+310 PVKSHIVNA
-319 VPQTAVMADEKG
+319 VPQTAVMADEQG

-350 GREFGALREV
+350 GREFGELREV
-360 TDGVEA
+360 TSGVEA
-366 GENVAVAGLQS
+366 GENVAVAGLQR
-377 LRPGVKVRIETG
+377 LRPGAKVRIET
-389 AEASGQPASADKAE
+389 SADEKPAAEKAAA
-403 QGGEAAK
+403 QGGEAPK
-410 EGK
+410 EGN

>member
-7 NKNVEIKSKPKSPW
+7 NKNVEIKGNPKSPW

-37 YKAWKDGASKPVQQA
+37 YRAWKDGSSQPVQQA
-52 AAEPVVIVKQVEKF
+52 AAEPVVIVRQVEKF
-66 DASSIPSEYTG
+66 DASSVPSEYVG

-102 GSIVKAGQLLFQID
+102 GSVVKAGQLLFQID
-116 PKQYQATV
+116 PKQYEATV

-137 YVNAEKYYK
+137 LVTAEKYYK
-146 RVMAASEQ
+146 RVTAASER
-154 AVSAADRD
+154 AVSATDRD
-162 SAEGTYLQTKAAV
+162 TAEGNFLQAKAAV
-175 SQAKANLK
+175 AQAKAALK
-183 LAQIDLN
+183 LAQIDLG
-190 YCRITAPITGKIGKA
+190 YCRITSPITGKIGRA

-212 VTPSVAEL
+212 VTPQITEL

-239 YLDQLAAFQK
+239 YLDQLSLFK
-249 DGSVY
+249 EDGSVY

-266 SAPGKRDFENNTVDQ
+266 NVPGKRDFENNRVDQ
-281 TTGTMMMRL
+281 TTGTIMMRL
-290 RFENKDG
+290 RFANKEG
-297 LLIPG
+297 MLIPG
-302 SMVRVFTK
+302 EMVRVFTK
-310 PVKSHVVNA
+310 PVKSHIVNA
-319 VPQTAVMADEKG
+319 VPQTAVMADEQG

-350 GREFGALREV
+350 GREFGELREV
-360 TDGVEA
+360 TSGVEA
-366 GENVAVAGLQS
+366 GENVAVAGLQR
-377 LRPGVKVRIETG
+377 LRPGAKVRIETSASEKPA
-389 AEASGQPASADKAE
+389 AEKAAA
-403 QGGEAAK
+403 QGGEAPK
-410 EGK
+410 EGN

>member
-7 NKNVEIKSKPKSPW
+7 NKNVEIKGNPKSPW

-37 YKAWKDGASKPVQQA
+37 YRAWKDGSSQPVQQA
-52 AAEPVVIVKQVEKF
+52 AAEPVVIVRQVEKF
-66 DASSIPSEYTG
+66 DASSVPSEYVG

-102 GSIVKAGQLLFQID
+102 GSVVKAGQLLFQID
-116 PKQYQATV
+116 PKQYEATV

-137 YVNAEKYYK
+137 LVTAEKYYK
-146 RVMAASEQ
+146 RVTAASER
-154 AVSAADRD
+154 AVSATDRD
-162 SAEGTYLQTKAAV
+162 TAEGNFLQAKAAV
-175 SQAKANLK
+175 AQAKAALK
-183 LAQIDLN
+183 LAQIDLG
-190 YCRITAPITGKIGKA
+190 YCRITSPITGKIGRA

-212 VTPSVAEL
+212 VTPQITEL

-239 YLDQLAAFQK
+239 YLDQLSLFK
-249 DGSVY
+249 EDGSVY

-266 SAPGKRDFENNTVDQ
+266 NVPGKRDFENNRVDQ
-281 TTGTMMMRL
+281 TTGTIMMRL
-290 RFENKDG
+290 RFANKEG
-297 LLIPG
+297 MLIPG
-302 SMVRVFTK
+302 EMVRVFTK
-310 PVKSHVVNA
+310 PVKSHIVNA
-319 VPQTAVMADEKG
+319 VPQTAVMADEQG

-350 GREFGALREV
+350 GREFGELREV
-360 TDGVEA
+360 TSGVEA
-366 GENVAVAGLQS
+366 GENVAVAGLQR
-377 LRPGVKVRIETG
+377 LRPGAKVRIET
-389 AEASGQPASADKAE
+389 SADEKPAAEKAAA
-403 QGGEAAK
+403 QGGEAPK
-410 EGK
+410 EGN

>member
-7 NKNVEIKSKPKSPW
+7 NKNVEIKGNPKSPW

-37 YKAWKDGASKPVQQA
+37 YKAWKDGSSQPVQQA

-66 DASSIPSEYTG
+66 DASSVPSEYVG

-102 GSIVKAGQLLFQID
+102 GSVVKAGQLLFQID
-116 PKQYQATV
+116 PKQYEATV

-137 YVNAEKYYK
+137 LVTAEKYYK
-146 RVMAASEQ
+146 RVTAASER
-154 AVSAADRD
+154 AVSATDRD
-162 SAEGTYLQTKAAV
+162 TAEGNFLQAKAAV
-175 SQAKANLK
+175 AQAKAALK
-183 LAQIDLN
+183 LAQIDLG
-190 YCRITAPITGKIGKA
+190 YCRITSPITGKIGRA

-212 VTPSVAEL
+212 VTPQITEL

-239 YLDQLAAFQK
+239 YLDQLSLFK
-249 DGSVY
+249 EDGSVY

-266 SAPGKRDFENNTVDQ
+266 NVPGKRDFENNRVDQ
-281 TTGTMMMRL
+281 TTGTIMMRL
-290 RFENKDG
+290 RFANKEG
-297 LLIPG
+297 MLIPG
-302 SMVRVFTK
+302 EMVRVFTK
-310 PVKSHVVNA
+310 PVKSHIVNA
-319 VPQTAVMADEKG
+319 VPQTAVMADEQG

-350 GREFGALREV
+350 GREFGELREV
-360 TDGVEA
+360 TSGVEA
-366 GENVAVAGLQS
+366 GENVAVAGLQR
-377 LRPGVKVRIETG
+377 LRPGAKVRIET
-389 AEASGQPASADKAE
+389 SADEKPADEKAAA
-403 QGGEAAK
+403 QGGEAPK
-410 EGK
+410 EGN

>member
-7 NKNVEIKSKPKSPW
+7 NKNVEIKGNPKSPW

-37 YKAWKDGASKPVQQA
+37 YRAWKDGSSQPVQQA
-52 AAEPVVIVKQVEKF
+52 AAEPVVIVRQVEKF
-66 DASSIPSEYTG
+66 DASSVPSEYVG

-102 GSIVKAGQLLFQID
+102 GSVVKAGQLLFQID
-116 PKQYQATV
+116 PKQYEATV

-137 YVNAEKYYK
+137 LVTAEKYYK
-146 RVMAASEQ
+146 RVTAASER
-154 AVSAADRD
+154 AVSATDRD
-162 SAEGTYLQTKAAV
+162 TAEGNFLQAKAAV
-175 SQAKANLK
+175 AQAKAALK
-183 LAQIDLN
+183 LAQIDLG
-190 YCRITAPITGKIGKA
+190 YCRITSPITGKIGRA

-212 VTPSVAEL
+212 VTPQITEL

-239 YLDQLAAFQK
+239 YLDQLSLFK
-249 DGSVY
+249 EDGSVY

-266 SAPGKRDFENNTVDQ
+266 NVPGKRDFENNRVDQ
-281 TTGTMMMRL
+281 TTGTIMMRL
-290 RFENKDG
+290 RFANKDG
-297 LLIPG
+297 MLIPG
-302 SMVRVFTK
+302 EMVRVFTK
-310 PVKSHVVNA
+310 PVKSHIVNA
-319 VPQTAVMADEKG
+319 VPQTAVMADEQG

-350 GREFGALREV
+350 GREFGELREV
-360 TDGVEA
+360 TSGVEA
-366 GENVAVAGLQS
+366 GENVAVAGLQRM
-377 LRPGVKVRIETG
+377 RPGAKVRIETSASEKPA
-389 AEASGQPASADKAE
+389 AEKAAA
-403 QGGEAAK
+403 QGGEAPK
-410 EGK
+410 EGN

>member
-7 NKNVEIKSKPKSPW
+7 NKNVEIKGNPKSPW

-37 YKAWKDGASKPVQQA
+37 YKAWKDGSSQPVQQA
-52 AAEPVVIVKQVEKF
+52 AAEPVVIVRQVEKF
-66 DASSIPSEYTG
+66 DASSVPSEYVG

-102 GSIVKAGQLLFQID
+102 GSLVKAGQLLFQID
-116 PKQYQATV
+116 PKQYEATV

-137 YVNAEKYYK
+137 LVTAEKYYK
-146 RVMAASEQ
+146 RVTAASER
-154 AVSAADRD
+154 AVSATDRD
-162 SAEGTYLQTKAAV
+162 TAEGNFLQAKAAV
-175 SQAKANLK
+175 AQAKAALK
-183 LAQIDLN
+183 LAQIDLG
-190 YCRITAPITGKIGKA
+190 YCRITSPITGKIGRA

-212 VTPSVAEL
+212 VTPQITEL

-239 YLDQLAAFQK
+239 YLDQLSLFK
-249 DGSVY
+249 EDGSVY

-266 SAPGKRDFENNTVDQ
+266 NVPGKRDFENNRVDQ
-281 TTGTMMMRL
+281 TTGTIMMRL
-290 RFENKDG
+290 RFANKEG
-297 LLIPG
+297 MLIPG
-302 SMVRVFTK
+302 EMVRVFTK
-310 PVKSHVVNA
+310 PVKSHIVNA
-319 VPQTAVMADEKG
+319 VPQTAVMADEQG

-350 GREFGALREV
+350 GREFGDLREV
-360 TDGVEA
+360 TSGVEA
-366 GENVAVAGLQS
+366 GENVAVAGLQR
-377 LRPGVKVRIETG
+377 LRPGAKVRIETSAG
-389 AEASGQPASADKAE
+389 EKPAAEKAAA
-403 QGGEAAK
+403 QGGEAPK
-410 EGK
+410 EGN

>member
-7 NKNVEIKSKPKSPW
+7 NKNVEIKGNPKSPW

-37 YKAWKDGASKPVQQA
+37 YRAWKDGSSQPVQQA

-66 DASSIPSEYTG
+66 DASSVPSEYVG

-102 GSIVKAGQLLFQID
+102 GSVVKAGQLLFQID
-116 PKQYQATV
+116 PKQYEATV

-137 YVNAEKYYK
+137 LVTAEKYYK
-146 RVMAASEQ
+146 RVTAASER
-154 AVSAADRD
+154 AVSATDRD
-162 SAEGTYLQTKAAV
+162 TAEGSFLQAKAAV
-175 SQAKANLK
+175 AQAKAALK
-183 LAQIDLN
+183 LAQIDLG
-190 YCRITAPITGKIGKA
+190 YCRITSPITGKIGRA

-212 VTPSVAEL
+212 VTPQITEL

-239 YLDQLAAFQK
+239 YLDQLSLFK
-249 DGSVY
+249 EDGSVY

-266 SAPGKRDFENNTVDQ
+266 NVPGKRDFENNRVDQ
-281 TTGTMMMRL
+281 TTGTIMMRL
-290 RFENKDG
+290 RFANKEG
-297 LLIPG
+297 MLIPG
-302 SMVRVFTK
+302 EMVRVFTK
-310 PVKSHVVNA
+310 PVKSHIVNA
-319 VPQTAVMADEKG
+319 VPQTAVMADEQG

-350 GREFGALREV
+350 GREFGELREV
-360 TDGVEA
+360 TSGVEA
-366 GENVAVAGLQS
+366 GENVAVAGLQR
-377 LRPGVKVRIETG
+377 LRPGAKVRIETSASEKPA
-389 AEASGQPASADKAE
+389 AEKAAA
-403 QGGEAAK
+403 QGGEAPK
-410 EGK
+410 EGN

>member
-7 NKNVEIKSKPKSPW
+7 NKNVEIKGNPKSPW

-37 YKAWKDGASKPVQQA
+37 YRAWKDGSSQPVQQA
-52 AAEPVVIVKQVEKF
+52 AAEPVVIVRQVEKF
-66 DASSIPSEYTG
+66 DASSVPSEYVG

-102 GSIVKAGQLLFQID
+102 GSVVKAGQLLFQID
-116 PKQYQATV
+116 PKQYEATV

-137 YVNAEKYYK
+137 LVTAEKYYK
-146 RVMAASEQ
+146 RVTAASER
-154 AVSAADRD
+154 AVSATDRD
-162 SAEGTYLQTKAAV
+162 TAEGNFLQAKAAV
-175 SQAKANLK
+175 AQAKAALK
-183 LAQIDLN
+183 LTQIDLG
-190 YCRITAPITGKIGKA
+190 YCRITSPITGKIGRA

-212 VTPSVAEL
+212 VTPQITEL

-239 YLDQLAAFQK
+239 YLDQLSLFK
-249 DGSVY
+249 EDGSVY

-266 SAPGKRDFENNTVDQ
+266 NVPGKRDFENNRVDQ
-281 TTGTMMMRL
+281 TTGTIMMRL
-290 RFENKDG
+290 RFANKEG
-297 LLIPG
+297 MLIPG
-302 SMVRVFTK
+302 EMVRVFTK
-310 PVKSHVVNA
+310 PVKSHIVNA
-319 VPQTAVMADEKG
+319 VPQTAVMADEQG

-350 GREFGALREV
+350 GREFGELREV
-360 TDGVEA
+360 TSGVEA
-366 GENVAVAGLQS
+366 GENVAVAGLQR
-377 LRPGVKVRIETG
+377 LRPGAKVRIET
-389 AEASGQPASADKAE
+389 SADEKPAAEKAAA
-403 QGGEAAK
+403 QGGEAPK
-410 EGK
+410 EGN

>member
-7 NKNVEIKSKPKSPW
+7 NKNVEIKGNPKSPW

-37 YKAWKDGASKPVQQA
+37 YRAWKDGSSQPVQQA
-52 AAEPVVIVKQVEKF
+52 AAEPVVIVRQVEKF
-66 DASSIPSEYTG
+66 DASSVPSEYVG

-102 GSIVKAGQLLFQID
+102 GSVVKAGQLLFQIG
-116 PKQYQATV
+116 PKQYEATV

-137 YVNAEKYYK
+137 LVTAEKYYK
-146 RVMAASEQ
+146 RVTAASER
-154 AVSAADRD
+154 AVSATDRD
-162 SAEGTYLQTKAAV
+162 TAEGNFLQAKAAV
-175 SQAKANLK
+175 AQAKAALK
-183 LAQIDLN
+183 LAQIDLG
-190 YCRITAPITGKIGKA
+190 YCRITSPITGKIGRA

-212 VTPSVAEL
+212 VTPQITEL

-239 YLDQLAAFQK
+239 YLDQLSLFK
-249 DGSVY
+249 EDGSVY

-266 SAPGKRDFENNTVDQ
+266 NVPGKRDFENNRVDQ
-281 TTGTMMMRL
+281 TTGTIMMRL
-290 RFENKDG
+290 RFANKEG
-297 LLIPG
+297 MLIPG
-302 SMVRVFTK
+302 EMVRVFTK
-310 PVKSHVVNA
+310 PVKSHIVNA
-319 VPQTAVMADEKG
+319 VPQTAVMADEQG

-350 GREFGALREV
+350 GREFGELREV
-360 TDGVEA
+360 TSGVEA
-366 GENVAVAGLQS
+366 GENVAVAGLQR
-377 LRPGVKVRIETG
+377 LRPGAKVRIET
-389 AEASGQPASADKAE
+389 SADEKPAAEKAAA
-403 QGGEAAK
+403 QGGEAPK
-410 EGK
+410 EGN

>member
-7 NKNVEIKSKPKSPW
+7 NKNVEIKGSPKSPW

-37 YKAWKDGASKPVQQA
+37 YKAWKDGSSQPVQQA
-52 AAEPVVIVKQVEKF
+52 AAEPVVIVRQVEKF
-66 DASSIPSEYTG
+66 DASSVPSEYVG

-102 GSIVKAGQLLFQID
+102 GSVVKAGQLLFQID
-116 PKQYQATV
+116 PKQYEATV

-137 YVNAEKYYK
+137 LVTAEKYYK
-146 RVMAASEQ
+146 RVTAASER
-154 AVSAADRD
+154 AVSATDRD
-162 SAEGTYLQTKAAV
+162 TAEGNFLQAKAAV
-175 SQAKANLK
+175 AQAKAALK
-183 LAQIDLN
+183 LAQIDLG
-190 YCRITAPITGKIGKA
+190 YCRITSPITGKIGRA

-212 VTPSVAEL
+212 VTPQITEL

-239 YLDQLAAFQK
+239 YLDQLSLFK
-249 DGSVY
+249 EDGSVY

-266 SAPGKRDFENNTVDQ
+266 NVPGKRDFENNRVDQ
-281 TTGTMMMRL
+281 TTGTIMMRL
-290 RFENKDG
+290 RFANKEG
-297 LLIPG
+297 MLIPG
-302 SMVRVFTK
+302 EMVRVFTK
-310 PVKSHVVNA
+310 PVKSHIVNA
-319 VPQTAVMADEKG
+319 VPQTAVMADEQG

-350 GREFGALREV
+350 GREFGELREV
-360 TDGVEA
+360 TSGVEA
-366 GENVAVAGLQS
+366 GENVAVAGLQR
-377 LRPGVKVRIETG
+377 LRE
-389 AEASGQPASADKAE
+389 KAAA
-403 QGGEAAK
+403 QGGEAPK
-410 EGK
+410 EGN

>member
-7 NKNVEIKSKPKSPW
+7 NKNVEIKGNPKSPW

-37 YKAWKDGASKPVQQA
+37 YRAWKDGASQPVQQA
-52 AAEPVVIVKQVEKF
+52 AAEPVVIVRQVEKF
-66 DASSIPSEYTG
+66 DASSVPSEYVG

-102 GSIVKAGQLLFQID
+102 GSVVKAGQLLFQID
-116 PKQYQATV
+116 PKQYEATV

-137 YVNAEKYYK
+137 LVTAEKYYK
-146 RVMAASEQ
+146 RVTAASER
-154 AVSAADRD
+154 AVSATDRD
-162 SAEGTYLQTKAAV
+162 TAEGNFLQAKAAV
-175 SQAKANLK
+175 AQAKAALK
-183 LAQIDLN
+183 LAQIDLG
-190 YCRITAPITGKIGKA
+190 YCRITSPITGKIGRA

-212 VTPSVAEL
+212 VTPQITEL

-239 YLDQLAAFQK
+239 YLDQLSLFK
-249 DGSVY
+249 EDGSVY

-266 SAPGKRDFENNTVDQ
+266 NVPGKRDFENNRVDQ
-281 TTGTMMMRL
+281 TTGTIMMRL
-290 RFENKDG
+290 RFANKEG
-297 LLIPG
+297 MLIPG
-302 SMVRVFTK
+302 EMVRVFTK
-310 PVKSHVVNA
+310 PVKSHIVNA
-319 VPQTAVMADEKG
+319 VPQTAVMADEQG

-350 GREFGALREV
+350 GREFGDLREV
-360 TDGVEA
+360 TSGVEA
-366 GENVAVAGLQS
+366 GENVAVAGLQR
-377 LRPGVKVRIETG
+377 LRPGAKVRIET
-389 AEASGQPASADKAE
+389 SADEKPAAEKAAA
-403 QGGEAAK
+403 QGGEAPK
-410 EGK
+410 EGN

>member
-7 NKNVEIKSKPKSPW
+7 NKNVEIKGNPKSPW

-37 YKAWKDGASKPVQQA
+37 YRAWKDGASQPVQQA

-66 DASSIPSEYTG
+66 DASSVPSEYVG

-102 GSIVKAGQLLFQID
+102 GSVVKAGQLLFQID
-116 PKQYQATV
+116 PKQYEATV

-137 YVNAEKYYK
+137 LVTAEKYYK
-146 RVMAASEQ
+146 RVTAASER
-154 AVSAADRD
+154 AVSATDRD
-162 SAEGTYLQTKAAV
+162 TAEGNFLQAKAAV
-175 SQAKANLK
+175 AQAKAALK
-183 LAQIDLN
+183 LAQIDLG
-190 YCRITAPITGKIGKA
+190 YCRITSPITGKIGRA

-212 VTPSVAEL
+212 VTPQITEL

-239 YLDQLAAFQK
+239 YLDQLSLFK
-249 DGSVY
+249 EDGSVY

-266 SAPGKRDFENNTVDQ
+266 NVPGKRDFENNRVDQ
-281 TTGTMMMRL
+281 TTGTIMMRL
-290 RFENKDG
+290 RFANKEG
-297 LLIPG
+297 MLIPG
-302 SMVRVFTK
+302 EMVRVFTK
-310 PVKSHVVNA
+310 PVKSHIVNA
-319 VPQTAVMADEKG
+319 VPQTAVMADEQG

-350 GREFGALREV
+350 GREFGELREV
-360 TDGVEA
+360 TSGVEA
-366 GENVAVAGLQS
+366 GENVAVAGLQRM
-377 LRPGVKVRIETG
+377 RPGAKVRIETSASEKPA
-389 AEASGQPASADKAE
+389 AEKAAA
-403 QGGEAAK
+403 QGGEAPK
-410 EGK
+410 EGN